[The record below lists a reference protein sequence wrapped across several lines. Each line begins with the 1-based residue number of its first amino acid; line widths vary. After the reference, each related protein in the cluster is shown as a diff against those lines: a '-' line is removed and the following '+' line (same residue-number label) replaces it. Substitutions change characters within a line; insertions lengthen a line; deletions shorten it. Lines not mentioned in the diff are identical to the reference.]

1 MTAISATN
9 LGKVYRYY
17 PSRADRLK
25 EWACLGLKDCATTVE
40 ALQGISL
47 EVPAGESVGI
57 IGRNGAGKSTLLKV
71 LAGISPPT
79 SGSFEVR
86 GQVAAMIELG
96 AQFHPDYT
104 GRENLEISGIL
115 SGLSRQEVRERI
127 REAVEFAE
135 LDGHVDHQLRTY
147 SSGMQARLA
156 FAASTLVKP
165 DVLLVDE
172 VLAVGDQYFVGKC
185 VRYIQEFHRSGRTL
199 VLVSHDLTLIRTLC
213 RRAVWVD
220 RGRLAADG
228 PAGEVCAEYLKSV
241 QREEHGR
248 LQEKNRQLRA
258 MRAQAQRG
266 PAGPEEPAA
275 PGREHI
281 RITEVRVLDGAGQ
294 GKACFVTGETLAVRI
309 GYRSQIRYGNPNL
322 SVTIERADG
331 LMMTSH
337 SSKDGAVGTG
347 QIEPGEG
354 CFDLVFDPLLL
365 GPGSYW
371 VHAAIT
377 LDEALAYGD
386 TNFDRIERAQTF
398 TVMASGRPY
407 PVAIEHPVRWTRDGR
422 LLDAPDLRPRR
433 ARDGGRA

>member
-1 MTAISATN
+1 MSAITATN

-17 PSRADRLK
+17 ASRADRLK
-25 EWACLGLKDCATTVE
+25 EWACFGLRDYAARVE
-40 ALQGISL
+40 ALQGVSL

-79 SGSFEVR
+79 SGSLEVSGR
-86 GQVAAMIELG
+86 VAAMIELG

-135 LDGHVDHQLRTY
+135 LGDHMDHQLRTY
-147 SSGMQARLA
+147 STGMQARLA

-165 DVLLVDE
+165 EVLLVDE

-185 VRYIQEFHRSGRTL
+185 VRYVQEFHRSGRTL
-199 VLVSHDLTLIRTLC
+199 VLVSHDLTLIRSLC
-213 RRAVWVD
+213 RRALWID
-220 RGRLAADG
+220 HGRLAADG
-228 PAGEVCAEYLKSV
+228 PSGEVCADYLRSV
-241 QREEHGR
+241 QREENDR
-248 LQEKNRQLRA
+248 LQARNRQLWALRSRTQRELA
-258 MRAQAQRG
+258 GKEEPVIPTRAQIQ
-266 PAGPEEPAA
+266 
-275 PGREHI
+275 
-281 RITEVRVLDGAGQ
+281 ITGVRLLDGGE
-294 GKACFVTGETLAVRI
+294 KDKTCFLTGETLTIRV
-309 GYRSQIRYGNPNL
+309 GYQSQIRYDNPNV
-322 SVTIERADG
+322 SVTIERVDG
-331 LMMTSH
+331 LLMTSH
-337 SSKDGAVGTG
+337 SSKDGAIATG
-347 QIEPGEG
+347 RIDPGEG
-354 CFDLVFDPLLL
+354 WFDLVFDALLL

-386 TNFDRIERAQTF
+386 TNFDRLERVQTF

-407 PVAIEHPVRWTRDGR
+407 PVTIEHPVRWKRAGKS
-422 LLDAPDLRPRR
+422 LDAQDLHPRTAPSRP
-433 ARDGGRA
+433 